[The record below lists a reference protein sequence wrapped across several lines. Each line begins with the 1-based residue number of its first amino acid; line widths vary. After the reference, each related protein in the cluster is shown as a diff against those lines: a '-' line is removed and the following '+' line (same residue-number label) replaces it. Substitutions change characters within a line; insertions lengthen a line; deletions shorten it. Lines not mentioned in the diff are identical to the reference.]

1 MPRIVHAIA
10 NTSFISNREDY
21 IGVADFNGNK
31 LRMVISRQSNPYA
44 NLHHIFAISVFED
57 YIYWSDWETKSIERC
72 HKYSGSDNKTVLS
85 TIHRPMDLQIYHPM
99 RQPWP
104 EHNPCENNGG
114 CEALCLL
121 SPDPEIWGNGASV
134 LRKTCACPL
143 SFFLRPDGL
152 TCQSN
157 CSQSMFRC
165 KDKLKCI
172 PFWWKCDGQDDC
184 GDGKLYS
191 YFECSNTFCLI
202 C

>member
-1 MPRIVHAIA
+1 
-10 NTSFISNREDY
+10 
-21 IGVADFNGNK
+21 
-31 LRMVISRQSNPYA
+31 
-44 NLHHIFAISVFED
+44 
-57 YIYWSDWETKSIERC
+57 
-72 HKYSGSDNKTVLS
+72 
-85 TIHRPMDLQIYHPM
+85 MDLQIYHPM

-104 EHNPCENNGG
+104 EYNPCENNGG

-121 SPDPEIWGNGASV
+121 SPDPEIWGNGASA

-184 GDGKLYS
+184 GDGKL
-191 YFECSNTFCLI
+191 
-202 C
+202 

>member
-1 MPRIVHAIA
+1 MIA
-10 NTSFISNREDY
+10 NTFFISNREDY

-72 HKYSGSDNKTVLS
+72 HKYSGIDNKTVLS

-104 EHNPCENNGG
+104 QHNPCENNGG

-184 GDGKLYS
+184 GDGQLYS
-191 YFECSNTFCLI
+191 SFK
-202 C
+202 